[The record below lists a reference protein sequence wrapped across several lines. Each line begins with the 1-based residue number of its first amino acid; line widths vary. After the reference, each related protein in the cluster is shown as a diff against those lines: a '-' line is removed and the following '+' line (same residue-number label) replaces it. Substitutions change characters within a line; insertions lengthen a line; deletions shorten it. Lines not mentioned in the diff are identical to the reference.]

1 MEQNIWTS
9 SGNHSSCLTA
19 FKLEHWVFS
28 CLQIWKETSALSDCQ
43 LLKWTCPTG
52 SPSPQAFWFRKE
64 YIMGFSGS
72 PAYWLALMIWELIRL
87 HSKLSQFFKINL
99 LECVCICTYIHTE
112 PTVYT
117 HTHTHTHTH
126 ILFILFIWRTLTNT
140 DSLSYLILTLS

>member
-1 MEQNIWTS
+1 MEQNICTS
-9 SGNHSSCLTA
+9 SGKYSSCLTA
-19 FKLEHWVFS
+19 FRLEHWVFS
-28 CLQIWKETSALSDCQ
+28 CLQIWKETSALSGSWDCQ
-43 LLKWTCPTG
+43 LLKCTCPTG

-117 HTHTHTHTH
+117 HTHTHTHTFYLFYLSGELWLIQIVYH
-126 ILFILFIWRTLTNT
+126 I
-140 DSLSYLILTLS
+140 